1 MWSGVRWSEQAMQG
15 GWGRK
20 SSWGLKLWWGV
31 VLEKVWVGEV
41 LWESIW
47 NRAPNITKF
56 SVSGMV
62 ALVSLP
68 WNWRRN
74 PNRCSFCLPLPRI
87 QLWDFPPFMY
97 ITTAYFSCPRTTTT
111 LSTFCHLLSALVSA
125 SAACFFWVTVLALA
139 FIFVMGR
146 GRMKGDLASLSCWC
160 VGMA

>member
-20 SSWGLKLWWGV
+20 SSWGLKLWRGV
-31 VLEKVWVGEV
+31 VLEKVRVGEV

-47 NRAPNITKF
+47 NRAPNIMKF

-74 PNRCSFCLPLPRI
+74 PNKCSACFCQEANFEI
-87 QLWDFPPFMY
+87 SPPFMY

-125 SAACFFWVTVLALA
+125 SAACFFWVTVLTLA
-139 FIFVMGR
+139 FVFVMGR
-146 GRMKGDLASLSCWC
+146 GRMQGDLASLSCWW
-160 VGMA
+160 VGMT